1 MSVDVNP
8 ARLSL
13 ASPNAILTG
22 VGRRYWVPGFDGPLS
37 VKSVVSGAATWHT
50 SNGHHRVTPG
60 ELLVLNHG
68 QRYAMRIETATP
80 TETFCL
86 FFARGFVGE
95 ARRALVTPAARLV
108 DDPTPREGDVE
119 LVEAVLPI
127 PSLARLLAAMR
138 ARLRGEAGDDA
149 RRTPDD
155 DARRTPDDDARRALA
170 AAFYDAATALVIHG
184 DDVRRQLR
192 RLPALRASTRH
203 ELFRRLHRARAAAD
217 ESRTALS
224 VEELAR
230 IACLSPHHF
239 HRSFTRLFG
248 RTPHRYAVDQRL
260 ARAAVLLRAGDAP
273 VADVARALDFASVG
287 SFASLFRR
295 RFGLPPAAWRK
306 KQD

>member
-1 MSVDVNP
+1 VGVDVNP

-37 VKSVVSGAATWHT
+37 VKSVVSGAATWQT
-50 SNGHHRVTPG
+50 SLGHHRVAPG

-68 QRYAMRIETATP
+68 QRYAMRIDTATP

-86 FFARGFVGE
+86 FFARGFVAE
-95 ARRALVTPAARLV
+95 ARRARMASTERLL
-108 DDPTPREGDVE
+108 DDPDPRAHDVE
-119 LVEAVLPI
+119 LVEAVTPM
-127 PSLARLLAAMR
+127 PSLAPILQNMR
-138 ARLRGEAGDDA
+138 ALLRNGADADA
-149 RRTPDD
+149 RH
-155 DARRTPDDDARRALA
+155 AVASQ
-170 AAFYDAATALVIHG
+170 FYDAAGALVDHA
-184 DDVRRQLR
+184 DRVRRQLQ
-192 RLPALRASTRH
+192 RLSELRASTRH

-217 ESRTALS
+217 ESHAALT
-224 VEELAR
+224 VDALAR

-260 ARAAVLLRAGDAP
+260 GRAAALLRVGDLP

-287 SFASLFRR
+287 SFSSLFRR
-295 RFGLPPAAWRK
+295 RYGLPPAAWRK